1 MLRTLGDV
9 ITSLLRRGYMR
20 DCRSKLTHNGKS
32 KVHLLLSFHIF
43 DSLVGR
49 VLVKLIECL
58 GKHFPREKSK
68 ILAPKGAHRAHV
80 KAHVSF
86 GSADPKA
93 RGLWERDIGVRQL
106 TRQGAQVRK

>member
-32 KVHLLLSFHIF
+32 KVHLLVSFHIF

-58 GKHFPREKSK
+58 GKHFPSREVKDFGAK
-68 ILAPKGAHRAHV
+68 GPPKGAHE
-80 KAHVSF
+80 AHVSF
-86 GSADPKA
+86 GSADSKA

-106 TRQGAQVRK
+106 TRQGAQVKK

>member
-1 MLRTLGDV
+1 MQVDRSFRNSETLGDV

-32 KVHLLLSFHIF
+32 KVHLLVSFHIF

-58 GKHFPREKSK
+58 GKHFHPGEVKDFGAKGSPRSS
-68 ILAPKGAHRAHV
+68 PRAHSDQMS
-80 KAHVSF
+80 AH
-86 GSADPKA
+86 A
-93 RGLWERDIGVRQL
+93 
-106 TRQGAQVRK
+106 